1 MPLQPGTRLGPY
13 EIVAPLGAGGM
24 GEVYRARDSRLNR
37 DVAIK
42 TLPAGFVDDPDRLAR
57 FQREA
62 QLLAALSHPNIAAI
76 YGLEESGGVRAL
88 VMELVEGP
96 TLAER
101 IAASAIPVE
110 EALAIARQ
118 IADALDAAHEK
129 GIIHRDLKPANI
141 KVTPEGKVKV
151 LDFGLA
157 KAFETEQAASDASL
171 SPTLTLDA
179 TRAGVILG
187 TAGYMSP
194 EQARGKPAG
203 KRADIWAFGVVLY
216 EMLAGHHAFGGETV
230 SDTLASVLKT
240 DPDWSRLPAATPL
253 RVRRLLRRCLERDP
267 GKRLRD
273 IGDAWIEMD
282 APEAAPA
289 TVQSG
294 RPAMWIAL
302 AAISLLAAVVLAA
315 IHFRETPPEM
325 PVVRSTV
332 LPPDKSVF
340 GRAGG
345 LLGSGAPVLSPDGRR
360 LAFPAT
366 TGPGKSAIWVRSLDA
381 LTAQP
386 LAGTEG
392 GTFPFWSADGR
403 SLGFFADGKLKRIDA
418 SGGPALALCDAPRG
432 LGGTWNREGTIV
444 FAAGGVLLRVRAA
457 GGSPS
462 PATALDPSRH
472 ETIHTYP
479 WFLPDGSHFLYTSS
493 ASRSEGAILLGSI
506 EGPPGAGKLLAAVR
520 SNAVYS
526 AGFLLFAQEGTLMA
540 RPFHPA
546 SATFAGDAV
555 QVPEQ
560 IAMVVNTYYFSASE
574 NGTLVYLRGAV
585 QAARQLAWFDRSGK
599 QLAPLGEPA
608 DFGPFGLSPDG
619 KSLAAGVIESGAGSQ
634 NIWILDI
641 ARGIRSRFTYGKGD
655 DDYPIWSPDGHTIVF
670 ASSRK
675 GHRDLYRK
683 NADSSGQEELLYEDN
698 LDKTPS
704 GWSADGK
711 SVIYHASPG
720 GESSVWVL
728 PITDHPKPIPVARTS
743 PRMSQAQLSPDGKW
757 IVYSSNESGRTEV
770 YAAAFPGGG
779 SKRQISTNGA
789 GGIPRW
795 RRDGGEIF
803 YVASDRNLMAVP
815 VKTSGTSLEPGVS
828 VKLFGPI
835 SGIGGN
841 NYDISPDGQRILTL
855 AAPEESA
862 NERLTLVQNW
872 PASLK
877 K

>member
-1 MPLQPGTRLGPY
+1 MPIAPGTRLGPY
-13 EIVAPLGAGGM
+13 EITAPLGAGGM

-42 TLPAGFVDDPDRLAR
+42 TLPAAFVDDPGRMAR

-101 IAASAIPVE
+101 IAASAIPLD

-157 KAFETEQAASDASL
+157 KAFETEQAADPSL
-171 SPTLTLDA
+171 SPTLTLDS

-194 EQARGKPAG
+194 EQARGKRAG
-203 KRADIWAFGVVLY
+203 KRADIWAFGVVLF
-216 EMLAGHHAFGGETV
+216 EMLAGHKAFAGETI

-240 DPDWSRLPAATPL
+240 DPDWSRLPAATPP

-282 APEAAPA
+282 APEETPA
-289 TVQSG
+289 SPG
-294 RPAMWIAL
+294 RPRIWIAL
-302 AAISLLAAVVLAA
+302 AAISLLAAIALAV
-315 IHFRETPPEM
+315 IHFRETPPET
-325 PVVRSTV
+325 PVVRSTI
-332 LPPDKSVF
+332 LPPDKTVF
-340 GRAGG
+340 GAPGTTPF
-345 LLGSGAPVLSPDGRR
+345 GSGAPVLSPDGRR

-366 TGPGKSAIWVRSLDA
+366 SSPGKSAIWVRSLDA

-386 LAGTEG
+386 LAGSEG
-392 GTFPFWSADGR
+392 GTFPFWSPDGK
-403 SLGFFADGKLKRIDA
+403 SLGFFADDKLKRIDA
-418 SGGPALALCDAPRG
+418 SGGPPLTLCAARNG

-444 FAAGGVLLRVRAA
+444 FSTFSGTLLRVSAAGGL
-457 GGSPS
+457 PS
-462 PATALDPSRH
+462 PATATDQSQH
-472 ETIHTYP
+472 EGIHVFP
-479 WFLPDGSHFLYTSS
+479 WFLPDGRHFLYTSG
-493 ASRSEGAILLGSI
+493 APSEYATLLGSI
-506 EGPPGAGKLLAAVR
+506 DGPPSPGKLLAGVS

-526 AGFLLFAQEGTLMA
+526 AGVLLFVREGTLMA
-540 RPFHPA
+540 RPFSLA
-546 SATFAGDAV
+546 GATFTGDAIPLAE
-555 QVPEQ
+555 QV
-560 IAMVVNTYYFSASE
+560 AMVTNAYAGFSASE
-574 NGTLVYLRGAV
+574 NGTLVYQHGAV
-585 QAARQLAWFDRSGK
+585 QVIRQLAWFDRAGK

-608 DFGPFGLSPDG
+608 NFRPFSLSPDG
-619 KSLAAGVIESGAGSQ
+619 KSVAVGVYEAGAGSQ
-634 NIWILDI
+634 IWILD
-641 ARGIRSRFTYGKGD
+641 ARGIRSKFTYGKGVD
-655 DDYPIWSPDGHTIVF
+655 NDPIWSPDGRTIVF
-670 ASSRK
+670 ASNRK

-683 NADSSGQEELLYEDN
+683 NADLSGQEELLYEDN
-698 LDKTPS
+698 LDKIPT

-711 SVIYHASPG
+711 SVIYSAASG
-720 GESSVWVL
+720 GDSSVWVL
-728 PITDHPKPIPVARTS
+728 PIADHPKPIAVTRTS
-743 PRMSQAQLSPDGKW
+743 PGMIQAQLSPDGKW
-757 IVYSSNESGRTEV
+757 IAYSSGESGRTEV
-770 YAAAFPGGG
+770 YTAAFPGGAG
-779 SKRQISTNGA
+779 KRQISTNG
-789 GGIPRW
+789 GVRPHW

-803 YVASDRNLMAVP
+803 YIAPGGNLMAVQ
-815 VKTSGTSLEPGVS
+815 VKATGTSLESGAP

-835 SGIGGN
+835 PGIQGN

-855 AAPEESA
+855 AVPEESF
-862 NERLTLVQNW
+862 NEPLTLVQNW